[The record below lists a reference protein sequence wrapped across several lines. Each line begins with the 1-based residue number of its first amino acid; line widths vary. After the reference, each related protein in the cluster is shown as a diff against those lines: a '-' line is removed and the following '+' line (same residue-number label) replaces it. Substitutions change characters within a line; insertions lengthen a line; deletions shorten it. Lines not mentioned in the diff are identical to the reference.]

1 MGVDIVERDDIS
13 VYLVAG
19 VPKSFKRKLQK
30 FVEAEAKEDGDVYML
45 DEELSEWVISR
56 IRNEKRGGRDRTPA
70 SAALWRAYAALS
82 AARYHLQHSP
92 EEEGRVRTL
101 RNDVEEIWREL
112 SPMFE
117 TEEEEAARIAA
128 EAAEAAEAEEGEGDD
143 EQEESEEKSSGK
155 KGKKK

>member
-30 FVEAEAKEDGDVYML
+30 FVEKEAKEDGDVYML
-45 DEELSEWVISR
+45 DDELSEWVISR

-101 RNDVEEIWREL
+101 RNQVEEIWREL

-117 TEEEEAARIAA
+117 EEEEEGA
-128 EAAEAAEAEEGEGDD
+128 EGEGEGEAEGGD
-143 EQEESEEKSSGK
+143 EENGEDKENGK
-155 KGKKK
+155 D

>member
-1 MGVDIVERDDIS
+1 MFPVRYPTRYISLHCTDTDDKEFEIGLIEDLGSFPKDQQDLVWRTLQAHYYER
-13 VYLVAG
+13 
-19 VPKSFKRKLQK
+19 
-30 FVEAEAKEDGDVYML
+30 
-45 DEELSEWVISR
+45 VISR

-92 EEEGRVRTL
+92 EEEGRVREL

-117 TEEEEAARIAA
+117 EEEEA
-128 EAAEAAEAEEGEGDD
+128 EAEAEG
-143 EQEESEEKSSGK
+143 
-155 KGKKK
+155 

>member
-1 MGVDIVERDDIS
+1 LGVDIVERDDIS

-30 FVEAEAKEDGDVYML
+30 FVEGEAKEDGDVYML
-45 DEELSEWVISR
+45 DEELAEWVISR

-101 RNDVEEIWREL
+101 RNQVEEIWREL

-117 TEEEEAARIAA
+117 EEGAED
-128 EAAEAAEAEEGEGDD
+128 EAAEGGAEGDEASSEGD
-143 EQEESEEKSSGK
+143 EASSEK
-155 KGKKK
+155 

>member
-1 MGVDIVERDDIS
+1 MGADIVERDDIS

-30 FVEAEAKEDGDVYML
+30 FVENEAKEDGDVYLL

-70 SAALWRAYAALS
+70 TAALWRAYAALS

-92 EEEGRVRTL
+92 EEEERVRTL
-101 RNDVEEIWREL
+101 RNQVEEIWREL

-117 TEEEEAARIAA
+117 
-128 EAAEAAEAEEGEGDD
+128 EAEK
-143 EQEESEEKSSGK
+143 EKEKEKENG
-155 KGKKK
+155 G

>member
-1 MGVDIVERDDIS
+1 MGADIVERDDIS

-30 FVEAEAKEDGDVYML
+30 FVEKEAKEDGDVYLL

-70 SAALWRAYAALS
+70 TAALWRAYAALS

-92 EEEGRVRTL
+92 EEEERVRSL
-101 RNDVEEIWREL
+101 RNQVEEIWREL

-117 TEEEEAARIAA
+117 EEMDEEEEEEA
-128 EAAEAAEAEEGEGDD
+128 EEQGD
-143 EQEESEEKSSGK
+143 
-155 KGKKK
+155 

>member
-1 MGVDIVERDDIS
+1 MGVDLVERDDIS

-30 FVEAEAKEDGDVYML
+30 FVEKEAKEDGDVYML
-45 DEELSEWVISR
+45 DEELAEWVVAR

-70 SAALWRAYAALS
+70 TAALWRAFSALS

-92 EEEGRVRTL
+92 EEEVRVRDL
-101 RNDVEEIWREL
+101 RNQVEEIWREL

-117 TEEEEAARIAA
+117 EEPEEGDEEE
-128 EAAEAAEAEEGEGDD
+128 D
-143 EQEESEEKSSGK
+143 EDSDE
-155 KGKKK
+155 

>member
-30 FVEAEAKEDGDVYML
+30 FVEQEAKEDGDVYML

-101 RNDVEEIWREL
+101 RNQVEEIWREL

-117 TEEEEAARIAA
+117 
-128 EAAEAAEAEEGEGDD
+128 EEGAGGDEADAEGDD
-143 EQEESEEKSSGK
+143 ADAKSDGK
-155 KGKKK
+155 

>member
-1 MGVDIVERDDIS
+1 MGADIVERDDIS

-30 FVEAEAKEDGDVYML
+30 YVETEAKEAGDVYML
-45 DEELSEWVISR
+45 DDELADWVIAR

-70 SAALWRAYAALS
+70 TAALWRAFSALS

-92 EEEGRVRTL
+92 EEEERVREL
-101 RNDVEEIWREL
+101 RNQVEEIWREL

-117 TEEEEAARIAA
+117 EA
-128 EAAEAAEAEEGEGDD
+128 AEEGEEAEAEGDA
-143 EQEESEEKSSGK
+143 
-155 KGKKK
+155 

>member
-1 MGVDIVERDDIS
+1 MGVEIVERDDIS

-30 FVEAEAKEDGDVYML
+30 FVEKEAKEDGDVYML
-45 DEELSEWVISR
+45 DDELSEWVIAR

-70 SAALWRAYAALS
+70 TAALWRAFSALS

-92 EEEGRVRTL
+92 DEEGRVRQL
-101 RNDVEEIWREL
+101 RNEVEEIWREL

-117 TEEEEAARIAA
+117 EEGEDEG
-128 EAAEAAEAEEGEGDD
+128 EEAEEEKGE
-143 EQEESEEKSSGK
+143 E
-155 KGKKK
+155 

>member
-30 FVEAEAKEDGDVYML
+30 FVEKEAKENGDVYML
-45 DEELSEWVISR
+45 EEELSEWVISR
-56 IRNEKRGGRDRTPA
+56 IRNEKRGSRDRTPA

-92 EEEGRVRTL
+92 AEEERVRTL
-101 RNDVEEIWREL
+101 RNQVEEVWRDL
-112 SPMFE
+112 SPMFD
-117 TEEEEAARIAA
+117 
-128 EAAEAAEAEEGEGDD
+128 EEGERDENGD
-143 EQEESEEKSSGK
+143 
-155 KGKKK
+155 